1 VAPVAIPLVSRK
13 KRGSHNSVVSVAET
27 DLAYFG
33 SRAFRDVVKLIGE
46 SLPPSRVGRPRRY
59 ALPLLVAAHYLH
71 QDETAESALQALQLK
86 RAEVITAI
94 SRSCGWSDG
103 LAADSPIPSVQ
114 ALKRFLAKIRHCSED
129 IASAVHEV
137 AREDAVEKAK
147 ILGLPDNSEGSLL
160 LPNKAACLI
169 ADGSFWSAA
178 SSHLPKSTFVDKQTG
193 EIRNRRVDPD
203 AHYHSPYDEKN
214 TRSREKTSEA
224 DEKYAGP
231 GYKFVVSLLSSN
243 TFSNERI
250 VLDVLPLL
258 KQVDDR
264 NSEPD
269 LLFKSASWIKKE
281 LPEIDGLIYDK
292 AIRGVNVNRVWELGY
307 TPIIPL
313 FENKKPVLMR
323 RMKRGKVQF
332 DVYADGSPALQ
343 TAPGVFRKIKPLSLK
358 FRRHK
363 RDAKLVPYGRYMITA
378 EIDCDPRLHGHVFD
392 IRLDKSASGVPLG
405 EYLRA
410 VDPTSHEFLE
420 LYHAR
425 PEIESLFNNMKGT
438 AQERRRRCRHYGYR
452 LNWLDRINQMLRRN
466 QMALMNF
473 QKRSGLSPG

>member
-1 VAPVAIPLVSRK
+1 MAPVAIPLVSRK

-178 SSHLPKSTFVDKQTG
+178 SSHLPKSTLST
-193 EIRNRRVDPD
+193 NRRVRFGI
-203 AHYHSPYDEKN
+203 E
-214 TRSREKTSEA
+214 
-224 DEKYAGP
+224 
-231 GYKFVVSLLSSN
+231 
-243 TFSNERI
+243 
-250 VLDVLPLL
+250 
-258 KQVDDR
+258 
-264 NSEPD
+264 
-269 LLFKSASWIKKE
+269 E
-281 LPEIDGLIYDK
+281 LILM
-292 AIRGVNVNRVWELGY
+292 L
-307 TPIIPL
+307 TTTHHT
-313 FENKKPVLMR
+313 MR
-323 RMKRGKVQF
+323 R
-332 DVYADGSPALQ
+332 
-343 TAPGVFRKIKPLSLK
+343 T
-358 FRRHK
+358 
-363 RDAKLVPYGRYMITA
+363 
-378 EIDCDPRLHGHVFD
+378 
-392 IRLDKSASGVPLG
+392 
-405 EYLRA
+405 
-410 VDPTSHEFLE
+410 
-420 LYHAR
+420 
-425 PEIESLFNNMKGT
+425 PEV
-438 AQERRRRCRHYGYR
+438 ERRRQRQTRSTQVRDTNSSCRC
-452 LNWLDRINQMLRRN
+452 
-466 QMALMNF
+466 
-473 QKRSGLSPG
+473 SPRTHSRTSELFWMCSPY